1 MDNTETERKNFIC
14 ILLEEVNL
22 FIALALFLVMSFFL
36 SGSET
41 ALTAVNRMKVHL
53 RAEQGDVKA
62 QKLEK
67 LIAKPDRMIT
77 TILIGNNISNI
88 MLPTLVTT
96 IAITEGWEVGLA
108 TAILTVVLIIFGEVL
123 PKTIAATFADKIAYI
138 VAPVIGFL
146 VVLFKPLTW
155 LLAQF
160 TNIFIRIISKGSV
173 KEATMTKEEL
183 RTMVDIASTEGTFEA
198 DESERIKGVL
208 DFPHKD
214 VSDVM
219 STHRTDTV
227 GISIDLNYEEVRDLI
242 LDSSYTR
249 YPVYEESMDNVVGL
263 FYSKK
268 LIEWSMNPNLTLA
281 ELMDDNPLFVVQSV
295 SVEKVF
301 KLMMAKKKHMAV
313 ILDEYGGTLGI
324 VTHEDIIE
332 EMIGQDIEDETDDE
346 DDELVFEINDS
357 QLSCHGRLEIEDV
370 NEMFE
375 VEVPEDHDTIA
386 GFVMQQLGHV
396 PEVGEEFTYEN
407 LHVIVNEMDRNR
419 IERLTITKIA
429 EPEEQEP
436 VSENSAKRP

>member
-1 MDNTETERKNFIC
+1 MT
-14 ILLEEVNL
+14 LEEIKL
-22 FIALALFLVMSFFL
+22 FIALGIFLIMSFFL

-53 RAEQGDVKA
+53 RAEQGDAKA
-62 QKLEK
+62 QKLQK

-77 TILIGNNISNI
+77 TILIGNNIANI
-88 MLPTLVTT
+88 MLPTLVTM
-96 IAITEGWEVGLA
+96 IAISRGWEVGVA

-123 PKTIAATFADKIAYI
+123 PKTISATFADKVAYI
-138 VAPVIGFL
+138 VFPVISFL
-146 VVLFKPLTW
+146 VVILLPLTW

-160 TNIFIRIISKGSV
+160 TNVFIRIISKGTV

-183 RTMVDIASTEGTFEA
+183 RTMVDIASTEGTFEEE
-198 DESERIKGVL
+198 ESERIKGVL

-227 GISIDLNYEEVRDLI
+227 GISIDSTYEEVRDLI

-268 LIEWSMNPNLTLA
+268 LIEWSMNPNLTLE

-301 KLMMAKKKHMAV
+301 KMMMAKKKHMAV

-332 EMIGQDIEDETDDE
+332 EMIGQDIEDETDEE
-346 DDELVFEINDS
+346 DDELVFEMTDEV
-357 QLSCHGRLEIEDV
+357 LSCHGRLEIEDV
-370 NEMFE
+370 NDMFN
-375 VEVPEDHDTIA
+375 VEVPNDHDTIA

-396 PEVGEEFTYEN
+396 PDEGEEFTYEN
-407 LHVIVNEMDRNR
+407 LHVEINEMDRNR
-419 IERLTITKIA
+419 IVRLTITKKD
-429 EPEEQEP
+429 EKEEE
-436 VSENSAKRP
+436 VLA

>member
-1 MDNTETERKNFIC
+1 M
-14 ILLEEVNL
+14 
-22 FIALALFLVMSFFL
+22 FIALGIFLFMSFFL

-53 RAEQGDVKA
+53 RAEQGDVKS
-62 QKLEK
+62 QKLQK

-77 TILIGNNISNI
+77 TILIGNNIANI

-96 IAITEGWEVGLA
+96 IAITRGWEVGLA
-108 TAILTVVLIIFGEVL
+108 TAILTVILIIFGEVL
-123 PKTIAATFADKIAYI
+123 PKTIAATFADKVAYI
-138 VAPVIGFL
+138 VFPVISFL
-146 VVLFKPLTW
+146 VVLLTPLTW

-160 TNIFIRIISKGSV
+160 TNIFIRIISKGTV

-183 RTMVDIASTEGTFEA
+183 RTMVDIASTEGTFEE

-227 GISIDLNYEEVRDLI
+227 GIAIDSTYEEVRDLI

-249 YPVYEESMDNVVGL
+249 YPVYEDSMDNVVGL

-268 LIEWSMNPNLTLA
+268 LIEWSMNPNLTLE

-301 KLMMAKKKHMAV
+301 KMMMAKKKHMAV

-332 EMIGQDIEDETDDE
+332 EMIGQDIEDETDEE
-346 DDELVFEINDS
+346 DDELVFEMTDTT
-357 QLSCHGRLEIEDV
+357 LSCHGRLEIEDV
-370 NEMFE
+370 NDMFK
-375 VEVPEDHDTIA
+375 VEVPNDHDTIA

-396 PEVGEEFTYEN
+396 PDEGEEFVYEN
-407 LHVIVNEMDRNR
+407 LHVEINEMDRNR
-419 IERLTITKIA
+419 IVRLTITKKDK
-429 EPEEQEP
+429 EE
-436 VSENSAKRP
+436 ALA

>member
-1 MDNTETERKNFIC
+1 M
-14 ILLEEVNL
+14 
-22 FIALALFLVMSFFL
+22 FIALGIFLFMSFFL

-41 ALTAVNRMKVHL
+41 ALTAVNRMKVQL
-53 RAEQGDVKA
+53 RAEQGDIKS
-62 QKLEK
+62 QKLQK

-77 TILIGNNISNI
+77 TILIGNNIANI

-96 IAITEGWEVGLA
+96 IAITRGWEVGLA
-108 TAILTVVLIIFGEVL
+108 TAILTIVLIIFGEVL
-123 PKTIAATFADKIAYI
+123 PKTIAATFSDKVAYI
-138 VAPVIGFL
+138 VLPVISFL
-146 VVLFKPLTW
+146 VVILKPLTW

-160 TNIFIRIISKGSV
+160 TNIFIRIISKGTV
-173 KEATMTKEEL
+173 KEASMTKEEL
-183 RTMVDIASTEGTFEA
+183 RTMVDIASTEGTFEE

-227 GISIDLNYEEVRDLI
+227 GIALDSTYEEVRDLI

-268 LIEWSMNPNLTLA
+268 LIEWSMNPNLTLE

-332 EMIGQDIEDETDDE
+332 EMIGQDIEDETDEE
-346 DDELVFEINDS
+346 DDELVFELTDIL
-357 QLSCHGRLEIEDV
+357 LSCHGRLEIEDV
-370 NEMFE
+370 NDMFN
-375 VEVPEDHDTIA
+375 VEVPNDHDTIA

-396 PEVGEEFTYEN
+396 PDEGEQFTYEN
-407 LHVIVNEMDRNR
+407 LQVEVNEMDRNR
-419 IERLTITKIA
+419 IVRLTIMKIDHK
-429 EPEEQEP
+429 EE
-436 VSENSAKRP
+436 VLA

>member
-1 MDNTETERKNFIC
+1 M
-14 ILLEEVNL
+14 
-22 FIALALFLVMSFFL
+22 FIALGIFLSMSFFL

-41 ALTAVNRMKVHL
+41 ALTAVNRMKVQL
-53 RAEQGDVKA
+53 RAEQGDAKA
-62 QKLEK
+62 QKLQK

-77 TILIGNNISNI
+77 TILIGNNIANI

-96 IAITEGWEVGLA
+96 IAITRGWEVGLA
-108 TAILTVVLIIFGEVL
+108 TAILTIILIIFGEVL
-123 PKTIAATFADKIAYI
+123 PKTIAATFSDKVAYI
-138 VAPVIGFL
+138 VLPVISFL
-146 VVLFKPLTW
+146 VVILKPLTW
-155 LLAQF
+155 MLAQF
-160 TNIFIRIISKGSV
+160 TNIFIRIISKGTV
-173 KEATMTKEEL
+173 KEASMTKEEL
-183 RTMVDIASTEGTFEA
+183 RTMVDIASTEGTFEE

-227 GISIDLNYEEVRDLI
+227 GIAIDSTYEEVRDLI

-268 LIEWSMNPNLTLA
+268 LIEWSMNPNLTLE

-301 KLMMAKKKHMAV
+301 KMMMAKKKHMAV

-332 EMIGQDIEDETDDE
+332 EMIGQDIEDETDEE
-346 DDELVFEINDS
+346 DDELVFEMTDKV
-357 QLSCHGRLEIEDV
+357 LSCHGRLEIEDV
-370 NEMFE
+370 NDMFK
-375 VEVPEDHDTIA
+375 VEVPNDHDTIA

-396 PEVGEEFTYEN
+396 PDEGEQFTYEN
-407 LHVIVNEMDRNR
+407 LHVEINEMDRNR
-419 IERLTITKIA
+419 IVRLTITKTDK
-429 EPEEQEP
+429 EE
-436 VSENSAKRP
+436 VLT

>member
-1 MDNTETERKNFIC
+1 M
-14 ILLEEVNL
+14 
-22 FIALALFLVMSFFL
+22 FIALGLFLMMSFFL

-62 QKLEK
+62 QNLQK

-77 TILIGNNISNI
+77 TILIGNNIANI
-88 MLPTLVTT
+88 MLPTLVTM
-96 IAITEGWEVGLA
+96 IAIERGWEVGLA
-108 TAILTVVLIIFGEVL
+108 TAILTVTLIIFGEVL
-123 PKTIAATFADKIAYI
+123 PKTIAATFSDKVAYI
-138 VAPVIGFL
+138 VGPVIWVL
-146 VVLFKPLTW
+146 VVLLKPLTW

-183 RTMVDIASTEGTFEA
+183 RTMVDIASTEGTFEE

-219 STHRTDTV
+219 STHRTDIV
-227 GISIDLNYEEVRDLI
+227 GVPLESTYEEVRDLI

-249 YPVYEESMDNVVGL
+249 YPVYDESMDNVVGL

-268 LIEWSMNPNLTLA
+268 LIEWSMNPNLTIQ

-301 KLMMAKKKHMAV
+301 KMMMAKKKHMAV

-332 EMIGQDIEDETDDE
+332 EMIGQDIEDETDEE
-346 DDELVFEINDS
+346 DDELVFVMTDTT
-357 QLSCHGRLEIEDV
+357 LSCHGRLEIEDV

-375 VEVPEDHDTIA
+375 VEVPNDHDTIA

-396 PEVGEEFTYEN
+396 PDEGEQFTYEN
-407 LHVIVNEMDRNR
+407 LHVEVNEMDRNR
-419 IERLTITKIA
+419 IVRLTITKKD
-429 EPEEQEP
+429 EE
-436 VSENSAKRP
+436 VYA

>member
-1 MDNTETERKNFIC
+1 VFLT
-14 ILLEEVNL
+14 LEEMKL
-22 FIALALFLVMSFFL
+22 FIALGIFLFMSFFL

-53 RAEQGDVKA
+53 RAEQGDVKS
-62 QKLEK
+62 QKLQK

-77 TILIGNNISNI
+77 TILIGNNIANI

-96 IAITEGWEVGLA
+96 IAITRGWEVGLA
-108 TAILTVVLIIFGEVL
+108 TAILTVILIIFGEVL
-123 PKTIAATFADKIAYI
+123 PKTIAATFADKVAYI
-138 VAPVIGFL
+138 VFPVISFL
-146 VVLFKPLTW
+146 VVLLTPLTW

-160 TNIFIRIISKGSV
+160 TNIFIRIISKGTV

-183 RTMVDIASTEGTFEA
+183 RTMVDIASTEGTFEE

-227 GISIDLNYEEVRDLI
+227 GIAIDSTYEEVRDLI

-249 YPVYEESMDNVVGL
+249 YPVYEDSMDNVVGL

-268 LIEWSMNPNLTLA
+268 LIEWSMNPNLTLE

-301 KLMMAKKKHMAV
+301 KMMMAKKKHMAV

-332 EMIGQDIEDETDDE
+332 EMIGQDIEDETDEE
-346 DDELVFEINDS
+346 DDELVFEMTDTT
-357 QLSCHGRLEIEDV
+357 LSCHGRLEIEDV
-370 NEMFE
+370 NDMFK
-375 VEVPEDHDTIA
+375 VEVPNDHDTIA

-396 PEVGEEFTYEN
+396 PDEGEEFVYEN
-407 LHVIVNEMDRNR
+407 LHVEINEMDRNR
-419 IERLTITKIA
+419 IVRLTITKKDK
-429 EPEEQEP
+429 EE
-436 VSENSAKRP
+436 ALA

>member
-1 MDNTETERKNFIC
+1 MK
-14 ILLEEVNL
+14 L
-22 FIALALFLVMSFFL
+22 FIALGIFLFMSFFL

-53 RAEQGDVKA
+53 RAEQGDVKS
-62 QKLEK
+62 QKLQK

-77 TILIGNNISNI
+77 TILIGNNIANI

-96 IAITEGWEVGLA
+96 IAITRGWEVGLA
-108 TAILTVVLIIFGEVL
+108 TAILTVILIIFGEVL
-123 PKTIAATFADKIAYI
+123 PKTIAATFADKVAYI
-138 VAPVIGFL
+138 VFPVISFL
-146 VVLFKPLTW
+146 VVLLKPLTW

-160 TNIFIRIISKGSV
+160 TNIFIRIISKGTV

-183 RTMVDIASTEGTFEA
+183 RTMVDIASTEGTFEE

-227 GISIDLNYEEVRDLI
+227 GIAIDSTYEEVRDLI

-249 YPVYEESMDNVVGL
+249 YPVYEDSMDNVVGL

-268 LIEWSMNPNLTLA
+268 LIEWSMNPNLTLE

-301 KLMMAKKKHMAV
+301 KMMMAKKKHMAV

-332 EMIGQDIEDETDDE
+332 EMIGQDIEDETDE
-346 DDELVFEINDS
+346 GDDELVFEMTDTT
-357 QLSCHGRLEIEDV
+357 LSCHGRLEIEDV
-370 NEMFE
+370 NDMFK
-375 VEVPEDHDTIA
+375 VEVPNDHDTIA

-396 PEVGEEFTYEN
+396 PDEGEEFSYEN
-407 LHVIVNEMDRNR
+407 LHVEINEMDRNR
-419 IERLTITKIA
+419 IVRLTITKTDK
-429 EPEEQEP
+429 EE
-436 VSENSAKRP
+436 VLA

>member
-1 MDNTETERKNFIC
+1 M
-14 ILLEEVNL
+14 
-22 FIALALFLVMSFFL
+22 FIALGFFLMMSFFL

-53 RAEQGDVKA
+53 RAEQGDIRS
-62 QKLEK
+62 QRLQK

-77 TILIGNNISNI
+77 TILIGNNIANI

-96 IAITEGWEVGLA
+96 IAITRGWEVGVA
-108 TAILTVVLIIFGEVL
+108 TAVLTVVLILFGEVL
-123 PKTIAATFADKIAYI
+123 PKTIAATFADKMAYI
-138 VAPVIGFL
+138 VAPVISIL
-146 VVLFKPLTW
+146 VAILRPLTW
-155 LLAQF
+155 LISQF
-160 TNIFIRIISKGSV
+160 TNIFIRVISKGTV
-173 KEATMTKEEL
+173 KEATLTKEEL
-183 RTMVDIASTEGTFEA
+183 RSMVDIASTEGTFEE
-198 DESERIKGVL
+198 DESERIKGIL
-208 DFPHKD
+208 DFPNKD

-227 GISIDLNYEEVRDLI
+227 GISIDSTYEEVRDLI
-242 LDSSYTR
+242 LESSYTR

-268 LIEWSMNPNLTLA
+268 LIEWSMDPNLTLQ

-301 KLMMAKKKHMAV
+301 KMMMSKKKHMAV

-332 EMIGQDIEDETDDE
+332 EMIGQDIEDETDIE
-346 DDELVFEINDS
+346 DDELIFEMTDT
-357 QLSCHGRLEIEDV
+357 QLVCHGRLEIEDV

-375 VEVPEDHDTIA
+375 VDVPDDHDTIA

-396 PEVGEEFTYEN
+396 PDEGEEFSYEN
-407 LHVIVNEMDRNR
+407 LHVRINEMDRNR
-419 IERLTITKIA
+419 IMRLTITKQN
-429 EPEEQEP
+429 EEE
-436 VSENSAKRP
+436 AFA

>member
-1 MDNTETERKNFIC
+1 M
-14 ILLEEVNL
+14 
-22 FIALALFLVMSFFL
+22 FIALGIFLVMSFFL

-53 RAEQGDVKA
+53 RAEQGEVKA
-62 QKLEK
+62 QNLQK

-88 MLPTLVTT
+88 MLPTLVTM
-96 IAITEGWEVGLA
+96 IAIDRGWEVGLA
-108 TAILTVVLIIFGEVL
+108 TAILTLILIVFGEVL
-123 PKTIAATFADKIAYI
+123 PKTIAATFSDKIAYI
-138 VAPVIGFL
+138 VAPIISVL
-146 VVLFKPLTW
+146 VVMFKPLTW

-160 TNIFIRIISKGSV
+160 TNIFIRIISKGTV

-183 RTMVDIASTEGTFEA
+183 RTMVDIASTEGTFEE

-219 STHRTDTV
+219 STHRTDIV
-227 GISIDLNYEEVRDLI
+227 GIAIDSTYEEVRDLI

-268 LIEWSMNPNLTLA
+268 LIEWSMNPNLTLQ

-301 KLMMAKKKHMAV
+301 KMMMAKKKHMAV

-332 EMIGQDIEDETDDE
+332 EMIGQDIEDETDVE
-346 DDELVFEINDS
+346 DDELVFVMTDTT
-357 QLSCHGRLEIEDV
+357 LSCHGRLEIEDV
-370 NEMFE
+370 NEMFK
-375 VEVPEDHDTIA
+375 VEVPNDHDTIA

-396 PEVGEEFTYEN
+396 PDEGEQFTYEN
-407 LHVIVNEMDRNR
+407 LHVEVNEMDRNR
-419 IERLTITKIA
+419 IVRLTITKKD
-429 EPEEQEP
+429 EE
-436 VSENSAKRP
+436 VFA

>member
-1 MDNTETERKNFIC
+1 M
-14 ILLEEVNL
+14 
-22 FIALALFLVMSFFL
+22 FIALGLFLMMSFFL

-53 RAEQGDVKA
+53 RAEQGEVKA
-62 QKLEK
+62 QNLQR

-77 TILIGNNISNI
+77 TILIGNNIANI
-88 MLPTLVTT
+88 MLPTLVTM
-96 IAITEGWEVGLA
+96 IAIDRGWEVGLA
-108 TAILTVVLIIFGEVL
+108 TAILTIILIIFGEVL

-138 VAPVIGFL
+138 VAPVIRVL

-160 TNIFIRIISKGSV
+160 TNIFIRIISKGTV
-173 KEATMTKEEL
+173 QEATMTKEEL
-183 RTMVDIASTEGTFEA
+183 RTMVDIASTEGTFEEG
-198 DESERIKGVL
+198 ESERIKGVL

-219 STHRTDTV
+219 STHRTDIV
-227 GISIDLNYEEVRDLI
+227 GIAIDSTYEEVRDLI

-268 LIEWSMNPNLTLA
+268 LIEWSMNPNLTLQ

-301 KLMMAKKKHMAV
+301 KMMMAKKKHMAV

-332 EMIGQDIEDETDDE
+332 EMIGQDIEDETDEE
-346 DDELVFEINDS
+346 DDELVFEMTDTI
-357 QLSCHGRLEIEDV
+357 LSCHGRLEIEDV

-375 VEVPEDHDTIA
+375 VEVPNDHDTIA

-396 PEVGEEFTYEN
+396 PDEGEQFTYEN
-407 LHVIVNEMDRNR
+407 LHVVVNEMDRNR
-419 IERLTITKIA
+419 IVRLTITKKD
-429 EPEEQEP
+429 EEIY
-436 VSENSAKRP
+436 A